1 MFEEL
6 REMNNE
12 IRRKQERIDEL
23 RAAMVSMGMPLSE
36 KVQTS
41 PSDRLSEMMCTV
53 IMLENELDAMID
65 DYADTKAL
73 VTGEILSLEN
83 EGWQDLLYAHYVEFQ
98 PWGKIA
104 EANNCTVKA
113 VMRRK
118 DRALKRLRSI
128 KKDTNNY

>member
-104 EANNCTVKA
+104 KTNNCSVKA

-128 KKDTNNY
+128 KKDTNSY